1 MKKFQL
7 ASCTSPSVTFEIG
20 SNIIK
25 TDVIKNTKKNPNF
38 GQNVFYK
45 EMVSILFDFINY
57 QLESYLNLNQ
67 FESYL
72 NLNNYCKKVSIV
84 AFGRSTFL

>member
-1 MKKFQL
+1 MKRFQL
-7 ASCTSPSVTFEIG
+7 ANCTSPSVTFEIG

-45 EMVSILFDFINY
+45 EMVLILFDFIHY
-57 QLESYLNLNQ
+57 H
-67 FESYL
+67 FE
-72 NLNNYCKKVSIV
+72 
-84 AFGRSTFL
+84 